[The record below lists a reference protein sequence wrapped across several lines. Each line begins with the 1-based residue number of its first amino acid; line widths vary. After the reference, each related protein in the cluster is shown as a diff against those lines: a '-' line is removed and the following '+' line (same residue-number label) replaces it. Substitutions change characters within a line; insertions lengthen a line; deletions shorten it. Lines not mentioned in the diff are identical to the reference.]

1 MSALTLLI
9 CLTALLR
16 LKHGWIIISC
26 VWTVI
31 SYVLYIGS
39 RHQISKAGHLSLTL
53 DDSVLEVQ
61 SRVRNLGVIFDA
73 NLSFD
78 SFIQSTVKTSFFHL
92 RNIARLHPMLNFTV
106 AEMLVN
112 SFVVSQLDYCNA
124 LLAGASKSTLNK
136 LQYVQNSAARILTG
150 TRIGSHITPVLESLH
165 WLPVRFRVDFKI
177 LMLAFK
183 ALHGLAPHYLTELLH
198 LYTPRLRSSQSNLLV
213 VPQTRLRSMG
223 DKAFSFYGLV
233 IWNSLPLELRGVQ
246 NYDGFKVQLK
256 TYFFKLAFDYWF
268 CFAFYCIWL
277 HCVQRFEKLL

>member
-1 MSALTLLI
+1 MDNNFL
-9 CLTALLR
+9 CLNGDKTEVML
-16 LKHGWIIISC
+16 
-26 VWTVI
+26 
-31 SYVLYIGS
+31 IGS

-53 DDSVLEVQ
+53 DGSVLKGQ

-78 SFIQSTVKTSFFHL
+78 YFIQSTVKTYFFHL
-92 RNIARLHPMLNFTV
+92 RNIARLRPMLNFTV

-112 SFVVSQLDYCNA
+112 SFVVSWLDYCNA
-124 LLAGASKSTLNK
+124 LLARASKSTLNK

-183 ALHGLAPHYLTELLH
+183 TLHGLAPHYLTELLH
-198 LYTPRLRSSQSNLLV
+198 PYTPSRRLRSSQSNLLV

-223 DKAFSFYGLV
+223 DKAFLFYAPVL
-233 IWNSLPLELRGVQ
+233 WNSLPLEFRGVQ

-256 TYFFKLAFDYWF
+256 TYFFKLALVY
-268 CFAFYCIWL
+268 
-277 HCVQRFEKLL
+277 